1 MNLFV
6 KSALSE
12 ETWKYDSKAIPMPCG
27 QAEED
32 IINYNKLTTGG
43 LVLVTSE
50 VMAR

>member
-1 MNLFV
+1 MKLFV

-12 ETWKYDSKAIPMPCG
+12 VSWKYDSKAIPMPCG

-32 IINYNKLTTGG
+32 IINYKLTTGG
-43 LVLVTSE
+43 LVLVTSV